1 LASNFLAKSPT
12 LAWHYTPG
20 VHFSRIMQYGF
31 IRGSTAGVP
40 ENEKP
45 VVWFSLDQRFEPTA
59 KKLLQQD
66 DGTVQALSMEKTHAA
81 YGGLFRFGVPPKHL
95 MSGDNLRRRANIQ
108 RESWNALV
116 KSALRDGAS
125 PNLWYGSLDAVAVAS
140 CVIERMGAD
149 YAWAP
154 IHIARRATATT

>member
-1 LASNFLAKSPT
+1 LAPKSLAKSPT

-20 VHFSRIMQYGF
+20 VHFSSIMRDGF
-31 IRGSTAGVP
+31 IRGATAHVP

-45 VVWFSLDQRFEPTA
+45 VVWFSLDQFFEPTS
-59 KKLLQQD
+59 KKLFQHD
-66 DGTVQALSMEKTHAA
+66 DGTLRKLSMEETHAA
-81 YGGLFRFGVPPKHL
+81 YEGLFRFGVPPKHL
-95 MSGDNLRRRANIQ
+95 LSGDNLRRRANIQ

-125 PNLWYGSLDAVAVAS
+125 PNLWYGSLDAVAVGS
-140 CVIERMGAD
+140 CVIERMGPD

-154 IHIARRATATT
+154 IHLARRAPATA